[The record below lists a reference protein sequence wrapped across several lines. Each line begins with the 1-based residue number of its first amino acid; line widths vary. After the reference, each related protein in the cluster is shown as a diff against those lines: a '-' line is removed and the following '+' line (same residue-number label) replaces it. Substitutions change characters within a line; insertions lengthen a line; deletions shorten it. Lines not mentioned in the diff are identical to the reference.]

1 MAALAAFR
9 TGKIDCGRDYDD
21 DFLTTSQERLKREFP
36 EAKFF
41 IILGDHQMSQFM
53 NREPWTN
60 KKFRQ
65 AVSIATDRFV
75 IFQVGRLGLGRYPP
89 NYMLSDKFG
98 GS

>member
-1 MAALAAFR
+1 
-9 TGKIDCGRDYDD
+9 
-21 DFLTTSQERLKREFP
+21 
-36 EAKFF
+36 
-41 IILGDHQMSQFM
+41 MSQFM